1 MLLGFLPLHIHG
13 MAVMKTHLELLMLHL
28 LPFPDEDTPFTTPTP
43 PRHPLTMNNSRE
55 EEIKIGAGLSTG
67 ENDSSNC
74 STYSTTRRVVQ
85 FSKLLI
91 YCNYNSG
98 KKCVSD
104 NLQLQSACVFG
115 SC

>member
-55 EEIKIGAGLSTG
+55 EEIKTGVGPSTG
-67 ENDSSNC
+67 ENDSSN
-74 STYSTTRRVVQ
+74 
-85 FSKLLI
+85 
-91 YCNYNSG
+91 
-98 KKCVSD
+98 
-104 NLQLQSACVFG
+104 
-115 SC
+115 